1 MKKFLVRRAITA
13 IVTLLAVTVLVFILA
28 RMTGDP
34 RVLLLGDQTQT
45 SQEQWDAWGR
55 DFGLDKPLVIQY
67 VIYLGKLVRGD
78 LGDSILQRRPVSE
91 LMWQRMPNS
100 AQLAVVAF
108 AFSIIIGIP
117 LGILSAVT
125 RGSAWDYISR
135 SFAMFGHAAPSFW
148 VGIVLIF
155 IFAVGVEISLGL
167 FEFKTD
173 WFPTSR
179 KAEGLRSYILPAIT
193 LGWASAGGQLRLMR
207 SSMLEVLDAE
217 YIKLARAKGAS
228 RYAVILKHAVRN
240 AFIAPLTYAGLTL
253 AGLVTG
259 TIVVETVFAWPGLGL
274 LSIWAVNNSDY
285 PILQGVILLVTF
297 AFVVTAF
304 ATDVLYAFLDP
315 RIRFR

>member
-1 MKKFLVRRAITA
+1 MKKFLIRRAITA

-155 IFAVGVEISLGL
+155 IFAVGVEISFGL
-167 FEFKTD
+167 FEIKTD

-179 KAEGLRSYILPAIT
+179 KEEGLRSYILPAIT

-207 SSMLEVLDAE
+207 SSMLEVMDAE
-217 YIKLARAKGAS
+217 FIKLARAKGAS

>member
-1 MKKFLVRRAITA
+1 MRQFLIRRGITT
-13 IVTLLAVTVLVFILA
+13 IITLLAVSMLVFVLA

-55 DFGLDKPLVIQY
+55 DFGLDKPLAVQY
-67 VIYLGKLVRGD
+67 VIYLGKLLRGD
-78 LGDSILQRRPVSE
+78 LGDSILQRRPVTE

-108 AFSIIIGIP
+108 GFSIIIGIP
-117 LGILSAVT
+117 LGILAAVT
-125 RGSAWDYISR
+125 RGSAWDYVSR

-155 IFAVGVEISLGL
+155 VFAVGIEISLGL
-167 FEFKTD
+167 FDFKTD
-173 WFPTSR
+173 WLPTSR
-179 KAEGLRSYILPAIT
+179 KEDGWRSFVLPAIT

-207 SSMLEVLDAE
+207 SSMLEVLEAE
-217 YIKLARAKGAS
+217 YIKLARSKGVS
-228 RYAVILKHAVRN
+228 RYSVILKHAVRN

-285 PILQGVILLVTF
+285 PILQGIILLVTF
-297 AFVVTAF
+297 AFVFTAF
-304 ATDVLYAFLDP
+304 ATDVLYAVLDP
-315 RIRFR
+315 RIRLQ

>member
-1 MKKFLVRRAITA
+1 MKKFLVRRAMTA
-13 IVTLLAVTVLVFILA
+13 VITLLAVTVLVFILA

-55 DFGLDKPLVIQY
+55 DFGLDKPLVVQY

-78 LGDSILQRRPVSE
+78 LGDSILQRRSVTE

-155 IFAVGVEISLGL
+155 IFAVGVEVSFGL
-167 FEFKTD
+167 FDIKTD

-179 KAEGLRSYILPAIT
+179 KEEGLRSFVLPAVT

-285 PILQGVILLVTF
+285 PILQGIILLVTF
-297 AFVVTAF
+297 AFVLTAF
-304 ATDVLYAFLDP
+304 TTDVLYAFLDP

>member
-1 MKKFLVRRAITA
+1 MKKFLIRRAITA
-13 IVTLLAVTVLVFILA
+13 VITLLAVTVLVFILA

-108 AFSIIIGIP
+108 ALSIAIGIP

-155 IFAVGVEISLGL
+155 VFAVGVEVSFGL
-167 FEFKTD
+167 FDIKTD

-179 KAEGLRSYILPAIT
+179 KEEGLRSFILPAVT

-297 AFVVTAF
+297 AFVLTAF
-304 ATDVLYAFLDP
+304 ATDILYAFLDP